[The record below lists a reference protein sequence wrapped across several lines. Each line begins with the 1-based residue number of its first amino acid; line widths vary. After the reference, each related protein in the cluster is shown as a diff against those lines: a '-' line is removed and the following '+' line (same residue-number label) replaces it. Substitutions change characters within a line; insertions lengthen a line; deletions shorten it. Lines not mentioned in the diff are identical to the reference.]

1 MQTELKSH
9 KLSPYKIGVR
19 LSLVLG
25 VHTVTGSLEALSSAS
40 KTPSSL
46 MDNTDFSRSLE
57 STVHI
62 VSC

>member
-9 KLSPYKIGVR
+9 KLCPYKIGVR

-25 VHTVTGSLEALSSAS
+25 VHAVTGSLEAPSSAS
-40 KTPSSL
+40 KTPSSF
-46 MDNTDFSRSLE
+46 MNTDFSRSLE

-62 VSC
+62 FSC